1 MSRESCYLSNIKP
14 GWLPRVSNKNEKLT
28 ANPSLSTFRNHTNLQ
43 NSNYYHLGPRN
54 GNGNYHMMENPYNTT
69 LSVPI
74 AQSLQGGYN
83 NARVSSSVQQHS

>member
-1 MSRESCYLSNIKP
+1 MSK
-14 GWLPRVSNKNEKLT
+14 
-28 ANPSLSTFRNHTNLQ
+28 FRNHSNLQ

-83 NARVSSSVQQHS
+83 NARVSERNIPGLTIKLIILLVSLMSGVGF